1 MASILQTVK
10 SCVWKK
16 PVSEQVEIVTDVND
30 MKDDGDQS
38 KQEVVHN
45 DVKENESPNYDVDK
59 KTDEMSDP
67 KAQGNLIWRM
77 SSGIYST
84 ATGAVGMGIGGAK
97 WVANKSYDVGSSAA
111 GYVKVPKLAT
121 FKKKDK
127 KE

>member
-16 PVSEQVEIVTDVND
+16 PVSEQVEVVTNVND
-30 MKDDGDQS
+30 IKDDSDQS
-38 KQEVVHN
+38 KQVVHN
-45 DVKENESPNYDVDK
+45 DVKENEAPNYDVDK

-67 KAQGNLIWRM
+67 KEQGNLIWRM

-111 GYVKVPKLAT
+111 SYVKVPKMAT